1 MCRLCGTVRTLCK
14 SCAEDEFILQG
25 TKCQRKRRENESRPQ
40 DKGVVKGNNSNRR
53 RFQNESVKQQEA
65 RNMVPN
71 ENHNKKIE
79 IGEQRM
85 SREGPKKKR
94 CTKIEDAKRKKHERK
109 AAETI
114 SA

>member
-1 MCRLCGTVRTLCK
+1 MNSGLKTKELSRETIRTEGGFK
-14 SCAEDEFILQG
+14 MKVS
-25 TKCQRKRRENESRPQ
+25 
-40 DKGVVKGNNSNRR
+40 SN
-53 RFQNESVKQQEA
+53 KQEA
-65 RNMVPN
+65 RNMVSN

-94 CTKIEDAKRKKHERK
+94 CTEIEDAKRKKHQRK